1 MKVVNSSSMWMSQKI
16 YIIKANRS
24 FRQVLIYL
32 QDARKIFLIIY
43 TKVFKTKY
51 LFSYVILSSL
61 VQTLVFI
68 YLVFI

>member
-1 MKVVNSSSMWMSQKI
+1 MSQKI

-43 TKVFKTKY
+43 TKVFITKY

>member
-32 QDARKIFLIIY
+32 QDARTIFLIIY